1 MKELETKRIRI
12 KELELICSELSEE
25 IRLLS
30 GQLRSLDFIQRQDN
44 TLKKRLSIS
53 YMRFNSAKGGVDL
66 SSPVF
71 KNQLRSTLADKTP
84 EMALA
89 HEEGFSLAKDIAL
102 NRCSTTKGTAAGDIS
117 ASDQP
122 SETLRKE
129 KTRMSDMFQ
138 AGEYFQDKFRK
149 ELEIIEEDEDKSFVH
164 SSASERPSVAEEK
177 SSTRGD
183 SIFQKSASTVKAE
196 SLEEDKKEGKEIAV
210 GTEGNAEVR
219 KTGVMTEATKKLV
232 MRFATKIKEQNKR
245 ISEVLGTAGIDMRPS
260 KISTFDF
267 LTLRKDEK
275 IAKILSVLKEPK
287 SGIIFSDY
295 IYIIKEDSG
304 KVKRILYVSEYTI
317 FVLNATNY
325 EVVQSTPID
334 DLSIFIIVKTSGT
347 LVAFHFEKA

>member
-1 MKELETKRIRI
+1 MKELEAKRIRI
-12 KELELICSELSEE
+12 KELELICSELSDE

-44 TLKKRLSIS
+44 ALKKRLSIS
-53 YMRFNSAKGGVDL
+53 YMRFNSAKEGIDL

-84 EMALA
+84 DPTYAQ
-89 HEEGFSLAKDIAL
+89 EEGFSLAKDIAL
-102 NRCSTTKGTAAGDIS
+102 NRCSTTKGTGTSDSS
-117 ASDQP
+117 ASERS
-122 SETLRKE
+122 SEMIKKE

-164 SSASERPSVAEEK
+164 SSAGEKPSVVE

-196 SLEEDKKEGKEIAV
+196 SLEENKNEGKEIAV
-210 GTEGNAEVR
+210 GTEGSAEVR
-219 KTGVMTEATKKLV
+219 KTGVMTEATKKLLL
-232 MRFATKIKEQNKR
+232 RFATKIKEQNKR

-304 KVKRILYVSEYTI
+304 KVKQILYVTEYTI
-317 FVLNATNY
+317 FVLNVTNY
-325 EVVQSTPID
+325 EVVQSTPIE